1 MADRPAETANKP
13 VTKRGRPTK
22 AALQSTKDLSKR
34 QQAAALKEFRARL
47 LLNPK
52 SPALIEKMFEIAFDD
67 EHKQQAVALKLLA
80 DRLMPVAGFTADGKQ
95 QAQVSINISGIGV
108 PSGSVTVSGAEDA
121 EDAEFEEVYE
131 PESEA

>member
-1 MADRPAETANKP
+1 MSEDMRQGA
-13 VTKRGRPTK
+13 VGRPSK
-22 AALQSTKDLSKR
+22 KALQSTKDLSKR

-52 SPALIEKMFEIAFDD
+52 SPKLIEKMFEIAFDD
-67 EHKQQAVALKLLA
+67 DHKQQAVALKLLA

-108 PSGSVTVSGAEDA
+108 PSGAVTVSGAEDA